1 MSMHII
7 QGVRVIGKKRKQ
19 KITKAKML
27 KFEED
32 HRKHNK
38 YWKQKGYHDMMMT
51 FEQYLDYVYGKKKVK
66 QKKTESFVPDHYV
79 NISNISKTENR
90 INSKPLQVDKHACSK
105 QDDSYKRE
113 VSSQYVI
120 GQAYNKSGLQVL
132 TKQESGDSAT
142 GKRR

>member
-1 MSMHII
+1 MTMHMI
-7 QGVRVIGKKRKQ
+7 QGVRVTGKKRKQ

-27 KFEED
+27 KFQED

-51 FEQYLDYVYGKKKVK
+51 FDEYIDYVFGKKKVT
-66 QKKTESFVPDHYV
+66 QKKTESFVPDHFV
-79 NISNISKTENR
+79 NIRSTNTR
-90 INSKPLQVDKHACSK
+90 INSKPIQADKHACSK
-105 QDDSYKRE
+105 IDDDYKRE

>member
-1 MSMHII
+1 MSMHMI
-7 QGVRVIGKKRKQ
+7 QGVRVIGKRKKQ

-27 KFEED
+27 EFQNAHK
-32 HRKHNK
+32 KHNK

-51 FEQYLDYVYGKKKVK
+51 FDEYLDYRFGKKKLK
-66 QKKTESFVPDHYV
+66 QTKTESFIPDHYV

-90 INSKPLQVDKHACSK
+90 INSKPLQADKHACSK
-105 QDDSYKRE
+105 KDDSYKRE

-120 GQAYNKSGLQVL
+120 GQAYNKGGLVVL
-132 TKQESGDSAT
+132 TKSETEDSAT

>member
-7 QGVRVIGKKRKQ
+7 QGVSSLNRKKRKQ

-27 KFEED
+27 KFQED
-32 HRKHNK
+32 HKKHNK

-51 FEQYLDYVYGKKKVK
+51 FDEYIDYVYGKRKVK
-66 QKKTESFVPDHYV
+66 QTKTESFVPDHYV
-79 NISNISKTENR
+79 NIRKTENR
-90 INSKPLQVDKHACSK
+90 INSKLIQADKHACSK

>member
-7 QGVRVIGKKRKQ
+7 KGVSSLNWKKRKQ

-27 KFEED
+27 QFQED

-38 YWKQKGYHDMMMT
+38 YWKQKGHRDMMMT
-51 FEQYLDYVYGKKKVK
+51 FEEYIDYVYGKRKVK
-66 QKKTESFVPDHYV
+66 QKKTESFVPDHFV
-79 NISNISKTENR
+79 NIRGTNTR
-90 INSKPLQVDKHACSK
+90 INSKSMLADKHACSK
-105 QDDSYKRE
+105 QEESYKKE
-113 VSSQYVI
+113 VSSKYVI
-120 GQAYNKSGLQVL
+120 GQAYNKSSLQVL

>member
-1 MSMHII
+1 MHMI
-7 QGVRVIGKKRKQ
+7 QGVRVIGKKKKQ

-27 KFEED
+27 KFQED
-32 HRKHNK
+32 HKKHNK

-51 FEQYLDYVYGKKKVK
+51 FDEYVDYVFGRNKVK

-79 NISNISKTENR
+79 NIRKTESR
-90 INSKPLQVDKHACSK
+90 INSKPIQADKHACSK

>member
-1 MSMHII
+1 MTMHII
-7 QGVRVIGKKRKQ
+7 KGVRVIGKKRKQ

-27 KFEED
+27 QFQED

-38 YWKQKGYHDMMMT
+38 YWKQKGHRDMMMT
-51 FEQYLDYVYGKKKVK
+51 FDEYIDYVYGKNKVK
-66 QKKTESFVPDHYV
+66 QTKTESFVPDHFV
-79 NISNISKTENR
+79 NIRSTNTR

-132 TKQESGDSAT
+132 TKREAGDSAT

>member
-1 MSMHII
+1 MHII
-7 QGVRVIGKKRKQ
+7 QGVSSLNRKKRKQ

-27 KFEED
+27 QFQEN

-38 YWKQKGYHDMMMT
+38 YWKQKGHRDMMMT
-51 FEQYLDYVYGKKKVK
+51 FDEYIDYVYGKRKVK
-66 QKKTESFVPDHYV
+66 QTKTESFVPDHYV
-79 NISNISKTENR
+79 NIRKRESR
-90 INSKPLQVDKHACSK
+90 INSKPIQADKHACSK
-105 QDDSYKRE
+105 QDDSYKRK

>member
-7 QGVRVIGKKRKQ
+7 QGVSSLNRKKRKQ

-27 KFEED
+27 KFQED
-32 HRKHNK
+32 HKKHNK

-51 FEQYLDYVYGKKKVK
+51 FDEYIDYVYGKRKVK
-66 QKKTESFVPDHYV
+66 QTKTESFVPDHYV
-79 NISNISKTENR
+79 NIRKTESR
-90 INSKPLQVDKHACSK
+90 INSKPIQADKHACSK
-105 QDDSYKRE
+105 QDDSYKKE

>member
-1 MSMHII
+1 MTMHII
-7 QGVRVIGKKRKQ
+7 KGLSSLSSKKRKQ

-27 KFEED
+27 KFQED

-38 YWKQKGYHDMMMT
+38 YWKQKGHRDMMMT
-51 FEQYLDYVYGKKKVK
+51 FDEYIDYVYGKKKVK
-66 QKKTESFVPDHYV
+66 QTKTESFVPDHFV
-79 NISNISKTENR
+79 NIRSTNTR

-105 QDDSYKRE
+105 KDDSYKRE

-120 GQAYNKSGLQVL
+120 GQAYNKGNLVVL
-132 TKQESGDSAT
+132 TKSETDDSST